1 MKIQPDRADG
11 RNQITRM
18 EDQTIWVNQQAFN
31 TSILIPHE
39 APVQVWSAQSI
50 ETLSQSDIDALIT
63 LQPELIILGSGSQL
77 RFPDAALIARIHQ
90 AGIGFEVMST
100 PAACRTFNVLVSEG
114 RQVLGAMLGTT
125 ARSSLR

>member
-1 MKIQPDRADG
+1 MKIQPDHAEG

-18 EDQTIWVNQQAFN
+18 QDQTIWVNHQAFN

-50 ETLSQSDIDALIT
+50 ETLSQSDIDALIA
-63 LQPELIILGSGSQL
+63 LRPELIILGSGAQL
-77 RFPDAALIARIHQ
+77 RFPDSALIVRIHQ

-100 PAACRTFNVLVSEG
+100 AAACRTFNVLVSEG
-114 RQVLGAMLGTT
+114 RQVLGAMLGMGN
-125 ARSSLR
+125 